1 VVARIWRTGVK
12 PERFEEYERFA
23 RERSLPMF
31 REQRGFIGVLFMREK
46 ADRAAVL
53 TLWEDEKEVEDL
65 EVSPLYRQTV
75 EAILGSGLLARE
87 QSVELFKVHGGRVL
101 AADLAASQRDSGDR
115 SSDLLRPVGTGFSKG
130 AHQGRRTVPS
140 LIK

>member
-1 VVARIWRTGVK
+1 MVARIWRTGVK

-31 REQRGFIGVLFMREK
+31 RAQRGFIGVLFMREK

-75 EAILGSGLLARE
+75 EAILGTDLLARE

-101 AADLAASQRDSGDR
+101 AADLAARLG
-115 SSDLLRPVGTGFSKG
+115 
-130 AHQGRRTVPS
+130 
-140 LIK
+140 

>member
-1 VVARIWRTGVK
+1 MVARIWRTGVK

-53 TLWEDEKEVEDL
+53 TLWEDEMAVEEL
-65 EVSPLYRQTV
+65 EASPLYRQTV
-75 EAILGSGLLARE
+75 EVILGSDFLARE
-87 QSVELFKVHGGRVL
+87 QSVEVFEVHGGHVL
-101 AADLAASQRDSGDR
+101 AGELAARLG
-115 SSDLLRPVGTGFSKG
+115 
-130 AHQGRRTVPS
+130 
-140 LIK
+140 